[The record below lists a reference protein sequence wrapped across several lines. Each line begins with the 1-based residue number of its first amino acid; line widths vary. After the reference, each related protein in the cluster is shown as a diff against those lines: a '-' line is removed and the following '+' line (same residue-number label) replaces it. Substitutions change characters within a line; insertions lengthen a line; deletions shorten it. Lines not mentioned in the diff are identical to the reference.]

1 MKNVRHILNEGF
13 DRLFETKKVIKES
26 APNAPLTEKQKKI
39 AIELRRTLEDCLHRK
54 DAPTSLKD
62 IEYALQNVIE
72 RYFPDN
78 AWWEVADIDIFG
90 ELLSNKDNL
99 SDLLFVPIK
108 IAKSIKPEFLGEE
121 KEYGFEDCD
130 DEECEGD
137 ECNESSNDDAIG
149 NRVAEYQKW
158 VDYDMKKYGKI
169 SGKTMGIL
177 KREGFTVVKDEYG
190 DLEVIPEEKNH
201 SSVKESKKGLTKITE
216 GRRSNKR
223 TFRYDVGDNKYSFYC
238 ETEDTRYGFRHL
250 CSMFLRGQEVGD
262 SVKKYYNRTWEMFD
276 YQSAML
282 SAVENSS
289 VSEEDKKSLKEQ
301 INEGEGLREGC
312 EGDKCEAIENR
323 SLEDVMDVEL
333 EDDSTPYGGT
343 SFYGETVRDFIEEV
357 EGSSEDTDN
366 PIKVDTIDK
375 LNDLLK
381 QCGIKPIKTK
391 LYKKESKECNESNDA
406 SIVDELEDAFWELV
420 SEGEKPSKK
429 SVMERASDNNGSLDI
444 KEARKVLNSIWSS
457 LTDKYNDD
465 QVEGGAET
473 INHTNT
479 FESKKCNES
488 NDASIV
494 DELED
499 AFWELVSEGEKPSK
513 KSVMERASD
522 NNGSL
527 DIKEARKVLNSIW
540 SSLTDKYNDDQVEGG
555 AETINHT
562 NTFESKKC
570 NEEIDKKGEKDIIA
584 WWEDVEKWNSENGSP
599 FNVDNDK
606 SDIEGMHSAMFDM
619 LRELK
624 DKAEDLYKRGKKIY
638 NRYAFSKINESED
651 DDDIS
656 DDEYYAELEAHIKRV
671 PSYDDEKLKA
681 EYEEF
686 KDSTH
691 EDDIR
696 VETAL
701 KDEMIKR
708 GFLFVYEGMKV
719 LNENAP
725 NFAVQDG
732 LPIYAFLNYDEE
744 YDNIWDRA
752 KEEYEGEVND
762 DGWDEFLEDFEE
774 KYFDEYLKGYAVIDP
789 ENDEFGEDGKTLND
803 AIKDF
808 NDMLKGLTNK
818 AYDASEDAWRDYEN
832 ARDNEDVSDE
842 DVRKLNDKANELDD
856 IYSYLRD
863 LELSIQSGYHQGY
876 QLYLDGWDDIPDD
889 FPQEYTDAIIDAYNK
904 VGKDYHLMKLGLA
917 YQASNGEAGYS
928 LIED

>member
-121 KEYGFEDCD
+121 KECGFEDCD
-130 DEECEGD
+130 DEECNESNNKELSDSERKGFISKLTAELQKEPYGYSAEEANDIAIKRADDLDPSWRVRWGNDIDKQIRQELRNSVTKKEFGEGK
-137 ECNESSNDDAIG
+137 CNESIG
-149 NRVAEYQKW
+149 DRVAEYQKW

-190 DLEVIPEEKNH
+190 DLEVIPEEKDH
-201 SSVKESKKGLTKITE
+201 SSIKESKESDVKGWWDEVEKWNAENGNKYTIDNEDADVEDMRVAMWDMLMELKGVAPELYQKGKKIYNKYRVFTKITE
-216 GRRSNKR
+216 GKRSNKR

-250 CSMFLRGQEVGD
+250 CSMFLKGQEVGD

-282 SAVENSS
+282 AAVENSS
-289 VSEEDKKSLKEQ
+289 VSEEDKKSLKAQ

-312 EGDKCEAIENR
+312 KG
-323 SLEDVMDVEL
+323 
-333 EDDSTPYGGT
+333 
-343 SFYGETVRDFIEEV
+343 
-357 EGSSEDTDN
+357 
-366 PIKVDTIDK
+366 
-375 LNDLLK
+375 
-381 QCGIKPIKTK
+381 
-391 LYKKESKECNESNDA
+391 KKCNESDESSLA
-406 SIVDELEDAFWELV
+406 DELEDAFWELV

-429 SVMERASDNNGSLDI
+429 SVMERASDNNDSLDM

-473 INHTNT
+473 VNHTNT
-479 FESKKCNES
+479 FEAKKCNES
-488 NDASIV
+488 D
-494 DELED
+494 
-499 AFWELVSEGEKPSK
+499 
-513 KSVMERASD
+513 
-522 NNGSL
+522 
-527 DIKEARKVLNSIW
+527 
-540 SSLTDKYNDDQVEGG
+540 
-555 AETINHT
+555 
-562 NTFESKKC
+562 
-570 NEEIDKKGEKDIIA
+570 
-584 WWEDVEKWNSENGSP
+584 
-599 FNVDNDK
+599 
-606 SDIEGMHSAMFDM
+606 
-619 LRELK
+619 
-624 DKAEDLYKRGKKIY
+624 
-638 NRYAFSKINESED
+638 D

-656 DDEYYAELEAHIKRV
+656 DDEYYAELEAHIKRI

-732 LPIYAFLNYDEE
+732 LPIYAFLNYEE
-744 YDNIWDRA
+744 EHDYMWDRA
-752 KEEYEGEVND
+752 KEEYEGEVRD

-774 KYFDEYLKGYAVIDP
+774 KYFDEYLKGYVVIDP
-789 ENDEFGEDGKTLND
+789 EFDALGEDGKTLND

-818 AYDASEDAWRDYEN
+818 AYDASADAWRDYEN

-842 DVRKLNDKANELDD
+842 DARKLNDKANELDD

-863 LELSIQSGYHQGY
+863 LELSIQGGYHQGY

-904 VGKDYHLMKLGLA
+904 VGKDCHLMKLGLA

>member
-479 FESKKCNES
+479 FESKKCNE
-488 NDASIV
+488 
-494 DELED
+494 
-499 AFWELVSEGEKPSK
+499 
-513 KSVMERASD
+513 
-522 NNGSL
+522 
-527 DIKEARKVLNSIW
+527 
-540 SSLTDKYNDDQVEGG
+540 
-555 AETINHT
+555 
-562 NTFESKKC
+562 
-570 NEEIDKKGEKDIIA
+570 EIDKKGEKDIIA